1 MSEYP
6 KTIKIQAPPGA
17 LPVTESA
24 EGDSEVEPIGEAW
37 QDCGYW
43 EAAW

>member
-24 EGDSEVEPIGEAW
+24 EGDSEVEPIGERLNP
-37 QDCGYW
+37 GYR